1 MPSWRARMEYL
12 KAIHK
17 RYRAAAKAA
26 RSRILDE
33 FCKVCGYNRKYAIR
47 LLSAPEPECKD
58 EKSRRRRAFHYSE
71 KALSILESL
80 WRASGYLCAERLKEA
95 LPWWLPKARQRL
107 GITPAIERELLAIS
121 PRQIENRLSRKKRD
135 LKKSIY
141 GRTRPGA
148 LLKSM
153 IPIRTSNWD
162 IRLPGYVEL
171 DTVAHCGDSLQ
182 GEFIWTLTAT
192 DIHTGWTER
201 VAVMGK
207 GKSGILDGILD
218 IKKALPF
225 RLRGID
231 SDNGEEFINYHLL
244 DYCVNS
250 NPRIEFTRGR
260 PNKKNDNPHVEQKN
274 WTHVRQIF
282 GWDRY
287 DTQEALDAMNDLYA
301 HDLRL
306 FQNLFQPSF
315 KLKEKKR
322 VGSRLIRKYD
332 KPKTPLQRVLESR
345 VRDPAK
351 AQRLK
356 DATKE
361 LDPFEM
367 SESIN
372 RKLERNFKLASLRV
386 GGGSSVQAREKQAEE
401 HPRTDDSK
409 PIAAQASS
417 GSRSPWRYWCFSK
430 KTIRRRWQMRQ
441 LEQKSSRHESGG

>member
-1 MPSWRARMEYL
+1 MEYL

-17 RYRAAAKAA
+17 RYRDATKSA
-26 RSRILDE
+26 RGKILDE

-47 LLSAPEPECKD
+47 LLSKPEPECKD
-58 EKSRRRRAFHYSE
+58 DKARRRRGFFYSE
-71 KALSILESL
+71 RALSILESL
-80 WRASGYLCAERLKEA
+80 WKASGHLCAERLKEA
-95 LPWWLPKARQRL
+95 LPWWLPKARERL
-107 GITPAIERELLAIS
+107 GITPAVERELLAIS
-121 PRQIENRLSRKKRD
+121 PRQIENRLRRRKRD
-135 LKKSIY
+135 LKKYIY
-141 GRTRPGA
+141 GTTKPGA

-162 IRLPGYVEL
+162 IRLPGYIEL

-182 GEFIWTLTAT
+182 GEFIYTLTAT

-201 VAVMGK
+201 IAVMGK
-207 GKSGILDGILD
+207 GKSRILDGIFD
-218 IKKALPF
+218 IRRALPF

-244 DYCVNS
+244 DFCLNS
-250 NPRIEFTRGR
+250 HPRIEFTRGR

-287 DTQEALDAMNDLYA
+287 DTEEALKAMNDLYA

-322 VGSRLIRKYD
+322 VGSRLVRKHE
-332 KPKTPLQRVLESR
+332 KPKTPLQRVLESGT
-345 VRDPAK
+345 RDFAK

-356 DATKE
+356 DATTE
-361 LDPFEM
+361 LDPFEL

-372 RKLERNFKLASLRV
+372 RKLERIFKFASMRV
-386 GGGSSVQAREKQAEE
+386 GGVSSVQARKEQAQERPGTADPGVS
-401 HPRTDDSK
+401 HNQTS
-409 PIAAQASS
+409 AQ
-417 GSRSPWRYWCFSK
+417 SRSPWRYWCFSK
-430 KTIRRRWQMRQ
+430 KTIRRRWIMRQ
-441 LEQKSSRHESGG
+441 LKKERKMVAAS